1 MTFDVLL
8 KARYTSTLQDNRPFV
23 ENDIVIGITGQ
34 KIAYVGPLELDHKAK
49 VTKDYGEAWII
60 PGLINA
66 HTHLPMTLFRGFS
79 DDEPLEDWL
88 YKHIFPAEAR
98 LVNPEFC
105 RIGTE
110 LAALEAMLSGT
121 TALADMYYFETD
133 IADVMDKSGLRA
145 HLGQSVIDFPTP
157 DNKNKDGSD
166 YRLLDA
172 LIERC
177 KGHSRL
183 HAMIAPHAPY
193 TCSDETLKKA
203 TAYAKKNDILLSI
216 HVSETKF
223 EQGESQK
230 NFGKTPVERLQD
242 IGLLD
247 IPTLFAHCV
256 HLTDN
261 DIEIMAKKPVA
272 AVYNPESNMK
282 LGSGAARVRQ
292 MLDRGVTVALAT
304 DGCAS
309 NNDMNMIREMDT
321 GAKLQKL
328 SLANNA
334 AITAKELIQLATRGG
349 AKALRLADTIGQI
362 KVGFSA
368 DVVSLDLRR
377 PHLQPIHE
385 VPSLIYSLQGNEVK
399 DVFVEGR
406 TVVENGKSTTIDQEG
421 LLDRIKFYRDK
432 AQF

>member
-1 MTFDVLL
+1 MNFDTLL
-8 KARYTSTLQDNRPFV
+8 KARHVSTLQKDRPFV
-23 ENDIVIGITGQ
+23 EQDLTIGITGT
-34 KIAYVGPLELDHKAK
+34 KIAYVGPALASHSAK
-49 VTKDYGEAWII
+49 FTKDYGDSWII

-121 TALADMYYFETD
+121 TCLADMYYFETD

-157 DNKNKDGSD
+157 DNKMQDGSD

-172 LIERC
+172 LVELC

-183 HAMIAPHAPY
+183 NAMIAPHAPY
-193 TCSDETLKKA
+193 TCSDDTLKKA
-203 TAYAKKNDILLSI
+203 TAYAKKQDIILSI
-216 HVSETKF
+216 HVSETRF

-230 NFGKTPVERLQD
+230 NFGKTPVERLRD

-247 IPTLFAHCV
+247 VPTLFAHCV
-256 HLTDN
+256 HLTDA
-261 DIEIMAKKPVA
+261 DIDIMAKKSVA

-282 LGSGAARVRQ
+282 LGSGAARVLQ
-292 MLDRGVTVALAT
+292 MLEKGVTVALAT

-309 NNDMNMIREMDT
+309 NNDMNMLREMDT

-328 SLANNA
+328 SQSNNA
-334 AITAKELIQLATRGG
+334 AIGAKDLIKLATLGG
-349 AKALRLADTIGQI
+349 AKALRLQDRIGQLTE
-362 KVGFSA
+362 GFDA
-368 DVVSLDLRR
+368 DIVAIDLKR
-377 PHLQPIHE
+377 PHLQPVHE
-385 VPSLIYSLQGNEVK
+385 VPSLIYSLQGNEVR
-399 DVFVEGR
+399 DVFVEGKK
-406 TVVENGKSTTIDQEG
+406 VVENYKSTTIDQDG
-421 LLDRIKFYRDK
+421 LLDRINFYRKK